1 MDRVKNLTKAQLL
14 SEYERISKDTQTTK
28 GTYIKT
34 MKHEDIF
41 EIPVNKTSTIHQ
53 VKGPKGQN
61 MLIPVEDDDE
71 DMEAGGI
78 MSDEEVEHL
87 IKVLKNP
94 HSKEIL
100 KAFLKQEKH
109 RKNYD
114 SDSSSS
120 SDSD

>member
-1 MDRVKNLTKAQLL
+1 MDRVKKLTKAQLL
-14 SEYERISKDTQTTK
+14 TEYQRISKDTQTTK

-53 VKGPKGQN
+53 IKGPKGKK

-71 DMEAGGI
+71 DIEAGGI
-78 MSDEEVEHL
+78 MSNEEVEHL

-100 KAFLKQEKH
+100 RAFLKQEEH
-109 RKNYD
+109 REKN
-114 SDSSSS
+114 DSSSS